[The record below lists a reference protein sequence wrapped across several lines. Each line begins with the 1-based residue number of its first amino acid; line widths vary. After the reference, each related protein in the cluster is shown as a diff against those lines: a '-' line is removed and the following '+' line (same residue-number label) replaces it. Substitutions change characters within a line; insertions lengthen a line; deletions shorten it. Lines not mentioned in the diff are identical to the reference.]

1 MSLKRR
7 NYIAL
12 ILLIVASFCWTFGQQ
27 MLNGDADNSTI
38 DDTTTVTTTTTT
50 TVTTTVVM
58 NPSTETLHSDMDR
71 AGENVENNTI
81 VTTTA
86 PVIDSTQADTY
97 NTSEKMSY
105 RTKRLL
111 GSILSFA
118 SVVSAGIAIF
128 VLSQKNPICGP
139 DGLSMMFALSAA
151 TYHLLLDKELISLSS
166 DTTALTLIFKIACAF
181 VILFSIRELFGWL
194 RARFSVSWCL
204 VHRIVKRSTA
214 PQISL
219 LFFVGWIIASLIGF
233 TYFFNVDTRSL
244 HVVIS
249 ISCFLVS
256 AIFGV
261 CCLWRYGADLN
272 HFKKQLD
279 NYQTGEPITVS
290 DGAFSVTESQLLD
303 VQAQHEEAVRT
314 AVTSERFKV
323 ELISNVSHDLRTPLT
338 SILGYSELLQKETL
352 TSEGQEQLHYLHQKA
367 CYMNEL
373 VESLFELTKVSSGV
387 VVSKKEQIDL
397 VRLLEQTVGLFDD
410 QLVNAGLTV
419 RRSYE
424 SDSVSVI
431 TDGARMHQV
440 FANLLGN
447 AIKYAL
453 SGTRIY
459 LEVKEKENSYFIRM
473 MNTSSYEMDFKAD
486 EIIQRFARGDKAR
499 STKGSGLGLAIAQT
513 YTESV
518 GGSFRVAVDGD
529 QFSAIVELPKTERN
543 L

>member
-27 MLNGDADNSTI
+27 MLNSDADNSTI

-50 TVTTTVVM
+50 AVTTTVVM
-58 NPSTETLHSDMDR
+58 NPSTETSHSDIGR
-71 AGENVENNTI
+71 VGENVENNTI
-81 VTTTA
+81 VTTTE
-86 PVIDSTQADTY
+86 PVTDSTQADTY

-118 SVVSAGIAIF
+118 SVVSAGIAIL
-128 VLSQKNPICGP
+128 VLFQKNPICGP
-139 DGLSMMFALSAA
+139 DRLSMMFALSAT
-151 TYHLLLDKELISLSS
+151 TYHISLSMELRS
-166 DTTALTLIFKIACAF
+166 DIAVLTLIFKIVCAF
-181 VILFSIRELFGWL
+181 AVLFSIRELFGWL
-194 RARFSVSWCL
+194 RARFSISWCL
-204 VHRIVKRSTA
+204 VHRIVKRCTA

-219 LFFVGWIIASLIGF
+219 LVFVGWIIASLIGF
-233 TYFFNVDTRSL
+233 AYFLNANNGQRYI
-244 HVVIS
+244 VIC
-249 ISCFLVS
+249 ISCFMVS

-279 NYQTGEPITVS
+279 NYQKGEPITVG
-290 DGAFSVTESQLLD
+290 DGTFSVTESQLLD

-387 VVSKKEQIDL
+387 VESKKEQIDL

-424 SDSVSVI
+424 ADSVSVI

-453 SGTRIY
+453 AGTRIY

-473 MNTSSYEMDFKAD
+473 MNTASYEMDFKAD

>member
-7 NYIAL
+7 NYVAL

-50 TVTTTVVM
+50 AVTTTVVM
-58 NPSTETLHSDMDR
+58 NPSAETSHTDMGSI
-71 AGENVENNTI
+71 GENVEDNII
-81 VTTTA
+81 VPTTS
-86 PVIDSTQADTY
+86 PVTDSTQTDTY
-97 NTSEKMSY
+97 DTSGKMSY

-128 VLSQKNPICGP
+128 VLFQKNPICGP
-139 DGLSMMFALSAA
+139 DGLSMIFALLST
-151 TYHLLLDKELISLSS
+151 TYHISLIMEFRS
-166 DTTALTLIFKIACAF
+166 DIKALTLIFKIVCAF
-181 VILFSIRELFGWL
+181 AVLFGIRELFGWL

-204 VHRIVKRSTA
+204 LHRIVKRCTA
-214 PQISL
+214 SQISL
-219 LFFVGWIIASLIGF
+219 LVFVGWIIASLIGF
-233 TYFFNVDTRSL
+233 AYFLNANNGQR
-244 HVVIS
+244 HVVIC
-249 ISCFLVS
+249 ISCFLMS

-261 CCLWRYGADLN
+261 CCLWKYGSDLN

-279 NYQTGEPITVS
+279 NYQKGEPIAVG
-290 DGAFSVTESQLLD
+290 DGAFSATESQLLD

-352 TSEGQEQLHYLHQKA
+352 TPEGQEQLHFLHQKA
-367 CYMNEL
+367 CYMNDL

-387 VVSKKEQIDL
+387 VECKKEQIDL

-419 RRSYE
+419 RRRYE
-424 SDSVSVI
+424 TDSVSVI

-459 LEVKEKENSYFIRM
+459 LEVKEKEHSYFIRM
-473 MNTSSYEMDFKAD
+473 VNTASYEMDFKAD

>member
-7 NYIAL
+7 NYIVL
-12 ILLIVASFCWTFGQQ
+12 ILLVIASFCWTFGQQ
-27 MLNGDADNSTI
+27 MLNGDTGNFTL
-38 DDTTTVTTTTTT
+38 DDTTTVTSITPTA
-50 TVTTTVVM
+50 VTTTVVM
-58 NPSTETLHSDMDR
+58 NPSTETSHTDMGSI
-71 AGENVENNTI
+71 GENVEDNII
-81 VTTTA
+81 VSTTA
-86 PVIDSTQADTY
+86 PVTDSTQADTY
-97 NTSEKMSY
+97 DTSEKMSY

-118 SVVSAGIAIF
+118 SVVSAGMAIF
-128 VLSQKNPICGP
+128 VLFQKNPICGP
-139 DGLSMMFALSAA
+139 DGLSMLVALFTT
-151 TYHLLLDKELISLSS
+151 TYHILLSMEFRADIK
-166 DTTALTLIFKIACAF
+166 ALALIFKIVCAF
-181 VILFSIRELFGWL
+181 AVLFGIRELFGWL

-204 VHRIVKRSTA
+204 VHRIVKRCTA

-219 LFFVGWIIASLIGF
+219 LVFVGWIIASLIGF
-233 TYFFNVDTRSL
+233 TYFLNANNGQRY
-244 HVVIS
+244 IIIC
-249 ISCFLVS
+249 ISCFLLSV
-256 AIFGV
+256 IFGI
-261 CCLWRYGADLN
+261 CCLWKYGTDLN

-279 NYQTGEPITVS
+279 NYQKGDPIAVG
-290 DGAFSVTESQLLD
+290 DGAFSATESQLLD

-338 SILGYSELLQKETL
+338 SILGYSELLKKETL
-352 TSEGQEQLHYLHQKA
+352 TPDGQEQLHFLHQKA

-387 VVSKKEQIDL
+387 VESKKEQIDL

-410 QLVNAGLTV
+410 QLVKAGLTV

-424 SDSVSVI
+424 TDSVSVV

-453 SGTRIY
+453 AGTRIY

-473 MNTSSYEMDFKAD
+473 VNTASYEMDFKAD

>member
-12 ILLIVASFCWTFGQQ
+12 ILLIIASFCWVFGQQ

-50 TVTTTVVM
+50 AVTTTVVM
-58 NPSTETLHSDMDR
+58 NPSTETLHSDIGR
-71 AGENVENNTI
+71 VGENIENNTI

-86 PVIDSTQADTY
+86 PVTDSTQADTY
-97 NTSEKMSY
+97 NASEKMSY

-111 GSILSFA
+111 GSILSFV
-118 SVVSAGIAIF
+118 SVISAGIAIF

-139 DGLSMMFALSAA
+139 DGLSMMFAMLAT
-151 TYHLLLDKELISLSS
+151 TYHISLIMEFRS
-166 DTTALTLIFKIACAF
+166 DIKALTLIFKIVCAF
-181 VILFSIRELFGWL
+181 AVLFGIRELFGWL
-194 RARFSVSWCL
+194 KARFSASWCL
-204 VHRIVKRSTA
+204 VHRIVKRCTA

-219 LFFVGWIIASLIGF
+219 LVFVGWIIASLIGF
-233 TYFFNVDTRSL
+233 TYFINANNGQRHIF
-244 HVVIS
+244 IC
-249 ISCFLVS
+249 ISCFLMS

-261 CCLWRYGADLN
+261 CCLWKYGSDLN

-279 NYQTGEPITVS
+279 NYQKGEPITVG
-290 DGAFSVTESQLLD
+290 DGTFSATESQLLD

-352 TSEGQEQLHYLHQKA
+352 TPEGQEQLHFLHQKA

-387 VVSKKEQIDL
+387 VESKKEQIDL

-424 SDSVSVI
+424 TDSASVI

-453 SGTRIY
+453 AGTRIY
-459 LEVKEKENSYFIRM
+459 LEVKEKEHSYFVRM
-473 MNTSSYEMDFKAD
+473 VNTASYEMDFKAD

>member
-12 ILLIVASFCWTFGQQ
+12 ILLVIASFCWTFGQQ
-27 MLNGDADNSTI
+27 MLNGDTGNFTL
-38 DDTTTVTTTTTT
+38 DDTTTVTSITTTA
-50 TVTTTVVM
+50 VTTTVVM
-58 NPSTETLHSDMDR
+58 NPSTETSHTDMGSI
-71 AGENVENNTI
+71 GENVEDNII
-81 VTTTA
+81 VSTTA
-86 PVIDSTQADTY
+86 PVTDSTQADTY
-97 NTSEKMSY
+97 DTSEKMSY

-118 SVVSAGIAIF
+118 SVVSAGMAIF
-128 VLSQKNPICGP
+128 VLFQKNPICGP
-139 DGLSMMFALSAA
+139 DGLSMLVALFTT
-151 TYHLLLDKELISLSS
+151 TYHILLSMEFRADIK
-166 DTTALTLIFKIACAF
+166 ALALIFKIVCAF
-181 VILFSIRELFGWL
+181 AVLFGIRELFGWL

-204 VHRIVKRSTA
+204 VHRIVKRCTA

-219 LFFVGWIIASLIGF
+219 LVFVGWIIASLIGF
-233 TYFFNVDTRSL
+233 TYFLNANNGQRY
-244 HVVIS
+244 IIIC
-249 ISCFLVS
+249 ISCFLLSV
-256 AIFGV
+256 IFGI
-261 CCLWRYGADLN
+261 CCLWKYGTDLN

-279 NYQTGEPITVS
+279 NYQKGDPIAVG
-290 DGAFSVTESQLLD
+290 DGAFSATESQLLD

-352 TSEGQEQLHYLHQKA
+352 TPDGQEQLHFLHQKA

-387 VVSKKEQIDL
+387 VDSKKEQIDL

-410 QLVNAGLTV
+410 QLVKAGLTV

-424 SDSVSVI
+424 TDSVSVV

-453 SGTRIY
+453 AGTRIY
-459 LEVKEKENSYFIRM
+459 LEVKEKEHSYFIRM
-473 MNTSSYEMDFKAD
+473 VNTASYEMDFKAD

-518 GGSFRVAVDGD
+518 GGSFRVVVDGD

>member
-12 ILLIVASFCWTFGQQ
+12 ILLIIASFCWIFGQQ

-50 TVTTTVVM
+50 AVTTMVVM
-58 NPSTETLHSDMDR
+58 NPSTETLHSDIGR
-71 AGENVENNTI
+71 VGENIENNTI

-86 PVIDSTQADTY
+86 PVTDSTQADTY
-97 NTSEKMSY
+97 NASEKMSY

-111 GSILSFA
+111 GSILSFI
-118 SVVSAGIAIF
+118 SVISAGIAIF

-139 DGLSMMFALSAA
+139 DGLSMMFALLAA
-151 TYHLLLDKELISLSS
+151 TYHIFLSMELHTDIAVLN
-166 DTTALTLIFKIACAF
+166 LIFKIVSAF
-181 VILFSIRELFGWL
+181 IILFSIRELFGWL

-204 VHRIVKRSTA
+204 VHRIVKRCTA

-219 LFFVGWIIASLIGF
+219 LVFVGWIIASLIGF

-272 HFKKQLD
+272 HFKNQLD
-279 NYQTGEPITVS
+279 NYQKGKPITVG

-303 VQAQHEEAVRT
+303 VQAQHKEAVRA

-352 TSEGQEQLHYLHQKA
+352 TSEGQEQLQYLHQKA

-387 VVSKKEQIDL
+387 VESKKEQIDL

-424 SDSVSVI
+424 TDSVSVI

-459 LEVKEKENSYFIRM
+459 LEVKEKENNYFIRM

>member
-1 MSLKRR
+1 
-7 NYIAL
+7 
-12 ILLIVASFCWTFGQQ
+12 

-50 TVTTTVVM
+50 AVTTTVVM
-58 NPSTETLHSDMDR
+58 NPSTEITHSDMGT
-71 AGENVENNTI
+71 AGENIEDNII
-81 VTTTA
+81 VSTTA
-86 PVIDSTQADTY
+86 PVTNSTQADTY
-97 NTSEKMSY
+97 DTSGKMSY

-128 VLSQKNPICGP
+128 VLFQKNPICGP
-139 DGLSMMFALSAA
+139 DGLSMMFALLAT
-151 TYHLLLDKELISLSS
+151 TYHILLSIEFRS
-166 DTTALTLIFKIACAF
+166 DIKALTLIFKMLCSFA
-181 VILFSIRELFGWL
+181 VLFGIRELFGWL
-194 RARFSVSWCL
+194 RTRFSVSWCL
-204 VHRIVKRSTA
+204 VHRIVKRCIA
-214 PQISL
+214 PQTSL
-219 LFFVGWIIASLIGF
+219 LVFVGWIVASLIGLA
-233 TYFFNVDTRSL
+233 YFLNANNGQQYI
-244 HVVIS
+244 VICV
-249 ISCFLVS
+249 SCFLLS
-256 AIFGV
+256 AIFGI
-261 CCLWRYGADLN
+261 CCLWKYGTDLN

-279 NYQTGEPITVS
+279 NYQKGEPITVG

-352 TSEGQEQLHYLHQKA
+352 TSEGQEQLNYLHQKA

-387 VVSKKEQIDL
+387 VESKKEQIDL

-424 SDSVSVI
+424 TDSVSVV

-453 SGTRIY
+453 AGTRIY
-459 LEVKEKENSYFIRM
+459 LEVKEKEHSYFIRM
-473 MNTSSYEMDFKAD
+473 VNTASYEMDFKAD

>member
-12 ILLIVASFCWTFGQQ
+12 ILLIIASFCWTFGQQ
-27 MLNGDADNSTI
+27 MLNGDTGNSTLY
-38 DDTTTVTTTTTT
+38 DTTTVTPTTTTA
-50 TVTTTVVM
+50 VTTTVVM
-58 NPSTETLHSDMDR
+58 NPSAETSHTDMGSI
-71 AGENVENNTI
+71 GENVEDNII
-81 VTTTA
+81 VPTTL
-86 PVIDSTQADTY
+86 PVTDSTQADTY
-97 NTSEKMSY
+97 DTSGKMSY
-105 RTKRLL
+105 RTQRLL

-128 VLSQKNPICGP
+128 VLFQKNPICGP
-139 DGLSMMFALSAA
+139 DGLSMMFAMLAT
-151 TYHLLLDKELISLSS
+151 TYHISLIMEFRS
-166 DTTALTLIFKIACAF
+166 DIKALTLIFKIVCAF
-181 VILFSIRELFGWL
+181 AVLFGIRELFGWL
-194 RARFSVSWCL
+194 KARFSASWCL
-204 VHRIVKRSTA
+204 VHRIVKRCTA

-219 LFFVGWIIASLIGF
+219 LVFVGWIIASLIGF
-233 TYFFNVDTRSL
+233 TYFINANNGQR
-244 HVVIS
+244 HIVIC
-249 ISCFLVS
+249 ISCFLMS

-261 CCLWRYGADLN
+261 CCLWKYGSDLN

-279 NYQTGEPITVS
+279 NYQKGDPIAVG
-290 DGAFSVTESQLLD
+290 DGAFSATESQLLD

-352 TSEGQEQLHYLHQKA
+352 TPDGQEQLHFLHQKA

-387 VVSKKEQIDL
+387 VESKKEQIDL

-410 QLVNAGLTV
+410 QLVKAGLTV

-424 SDSVSVI
+424 TDSVSVV

-453 SGTRIY
+453 AGTRIY
-459 LEVKEKENSYFIRM
+459 LEVKEKEHSYFIRM
-473 MNTSSYEMDFKAD
+473 VNTASYEMDFKAD

-518 GGSFRVAVDGD
+518 GGSFRVVVDGD

>member
-38 DDTTTVTTTTTT
+38 DYTTTVTTTTTT
-50 TVTTTVVM
+50 AVTTTVVM
-58 NPSTETLHSDMDR
+58 NPVTGTTHSDMDR

-97 NTSEKMSY
+97 NTSEKMSF

-111 GSILSFA
+111 SSILSFV

-128 VLSQKNPICGP
+128 VLFQKNPICGP

-151 TYHLLLDKELISLSS
+151 IYHLLLSMELRS
-166 DTTALTLIFKIACAF
+166 DIAVLTLIFKIVCAF
-181 VILFSIRELFGWL
+181 AVLFSIRELFGWL

-204 VHRIVKRSTA
+204 VHRIVKRCTA

-219 LFFVGWIIASLIGF
+219 LVFVGWIIASLIGF
-233 TYFFNVDTRSL
+233 AYFLNINTGNR
-244 HVVIS
+244 HIVIC
-249 ISCFLVS
+249 ISCFLLS

-261 CCLWRYGADLN
+261 CCLWRYGTDLN

-279 NYQTGEPITVS
+279 NYQKGEPITVG

-367 CYMNEL
+367 CYMNDL

-387 VVSKKEQIDL
+387 VESKKEQIDL

-453 SGTRIY
+453 AGTRIY

-473 MNTSSYEMDFKAD
+473 MNTASYEMDFKPD
-486 EIIQRFARGDKAR
+486 EIMQRFARGDKAR

-518 GGSFRVAVDGD
+518 GGIFRVAVDGD

>member
-12 ILLIVASFCWTFGQQ
+12 ILLIIASFCWTFGQQ

-38 DDTTTVTTTTTT
+38 DDTTTITTTTTT
-50 TVTTTVVM
+50 AVTTTVVM
-58 NPSTETLHSDMDR
+58 NPFTETLHSDIGR
-71 AGENVENNTI
+71 VGENIENNTI

-86 PVIDSTQADTY
+86 PVTDSTQADTY
-97 NTSEKMSY
+97 NASEKMSY

-111 GSILSFA
+111 GSILSFV
-118 SVVSAGIAIF
+118 SVISAGIAIF

-139 DGLSMMFALSAA
+139 NGLSMMFALLAA
-151 TYHLLLDKELISLSS
+151 TYHIFLSMELHTDIAVLN
-166 DTTALTLIFKIACAF
+166 LIFKIVYAF
-181 VILFSIRELFGWL
+181 IILFSIRELFGWL

-204 VHRIVKRSTA
+204 VHRIVKRCTA

-219 LFFVGWIIASLIGF
+219 LVFVGWIIASLIGF
-233 TYFFNVDTRSL
+233 TCFFNVDTRSL

-249 ISCFLVS
+249 ISWFLVS

-272 HFKKQLD
+272 HFKNQLD
-279 NYQTGEPITVS
+279 NYQKGKPITVG

-303 VQAQHEEAVRT
+303 VQAQHEEAVRA

-367 CYMNEL
+367 CYMNDL

-387 VVSKKEQIDL
+387 VESKKEQIDL

-424 SDSVSVI
+424 TDSVSVI

>member
-7 NYIAL
+7 NYIVL
-12 ILLIVASFCWTFGQQ
+12 ILLVIASFCWTFGQQ
-27 MLNGDADNSTI
+27 MLNGDTGNFTL
-38 DDTTTVTTTTTT
+38 DDTTTVTSITTTA
-50 TVTTTVVM
+50 VTTTVVM
-58 NPSTETLHSDMDR
+58 NPSTETSHTDMGSI
-71 AGENVENNTI
+71 GENVEDNII
-81 VTTTA
+81 VSTTA
-86 PVIDSTQADTY
+86 PVTDSTQADTY
-97 NTSEKMSY
+97 DTSEKMSY

-118 SVVSAGIAIF
+118 SVVSAGMAIF
-128 VLSQKNPICGP
+128 VLFQKNPICGP
-139 DGLSMMFALSAA
+139 DGLSMLVALFTT
-151 TYHLLLDKELISLSS
+151 TYHILLSMEFRADIK
-166 DTTALTLIFKIACAF
+166 ALALIFKIVCAF
-181 VILFSIRELFGWL
+181 AVLFGIRELFGWL

-204 VHRIVKRSTA
+204 VHRIVKRCTA

-219 LFFVGWIIASLIGF
+219 LVFVGWIISSLIGF
-233 TYFFNVDTRSL
+233 TYFLNANNGQRY
-244 HVVIS
+244 IIIC
-249 ISCFLVS
+249 ISCFLLSV
-256 AIFGV
+256 IFGI
-261 CCLWRYGADLN
+261 CCLWKYGTDLN

-279 NYQTGEPITVS
+279 NYQKGDPIAVG
-290 DGAFSVTESQLLD
+290 DGAFSATESQLLD

-352 TSEGQEQLHYLHQKA
+352 TPDGQEQLHFLHQKA

-387 VVSKKEQIDL
+387 VESKKEQIDL

-410 QLVNAGLTV
+410 QLVKAGLTV

-424 SDSVSVI
+424 TDSVSVV

-453 SGTRIY
+453 AGTRIY
-459 LEVKEKENSYFIRM
+459 LEVKEKEHSYFIRM
-473 MNTSSYEMDFKAD
+473 VNTASYEMDFKAD

-518 GGSFRVAVDGD
+518 GGSFRVVVDGD